1 MTQMLQKSPHK
12 KPSFKRSVFRKRFSK
27 GTIALIFILCVAL
40 GAVQTVTA
48 SSNGGDTD
56 VILVG
61 TRNWQDVIAATPLA
75 ISQAE
80 NISRPLLL
88 VPTGVDTGERYSWL
102 ENADLEK
109 YGVPPII
116 NKFTSGNV
124 STVIINLK
132 DDNGFVYF
140 PSEVAEEDAIGQ
152 DINVTKV
159 FIDKAHEEGLSVFA
173 ALSCFRDPITVG
185 NHPEWCQVDNEDK
198 RSEEWVC
205 PLDDEYK
212 EYLLNLTEEVLGYDI
227 DGVVLSDFGYAGSD
241 YCFCDRCKRGFWNDT
256 GIDPGKV
263 DLTNRYSSNTQKW
276 FDWRASMVTDFFV
289 SFCKHVKKIEPEIT
303 IGARMQNPFDDYY
316 PAGYDH
322 EEIASPVEFMLIEP
336 IGTRDIRIL
345 SQDIGEEAA
354 IYLFWREADMEDTMS
369 VPNVEGTI
377 RTMEDAKDAGATGV
391 VLDYD
396 IAYTPIWLEL
406 KTMPHSTSWF
416 LSQYSP
422 EHVTI
427 IGDADVSLPLD
438 LEVSRIC
445 GTDIFDTAT
454 KIASYQNQS
463 QGVVILNSTDYHS
476 AVEAAPLASYLG
488 YPILYVS
495 TGISNST
502 IDALDTDNAIVIGAV
517 SPDVIRDLEAMNIS
531 VSQGDANEMLIRAMA
546 KNGEEVNAL
555 VFTNT
560 RDFELSSPKPKSLK
574 YEKEIG
580 DILVSTELFPAE
592 VPCDQEGSTF
602 YITVNVK
609 NTGDD
614 VVEDIIIRDT
624 ILPRRTVKSA
634 IATVGT
640 VSMTMRIPGFGVVF
654 AILILLIAYTLM
666 RKKGGRGRVTI
677 ALIVVLLAFVVAPI
691 SPITDDHS
699 KVTLESYDVQAL
711 PEEIEE
717 LEGFGFARTDIIW
730 DIGDLDPNAVAT
742 LSIEGV
748 LDFALDSGE
757 EKSID
762 EGIIINFD
770 GIEKFLPD
778 EERTIIAEPP
788 YCDYV
793 RDLSYPINATAGTT
807 ALIIWEAT
815 LNTSGTYVEYYPPH
829 SSSECTEQLEGGP
842 GICMA
847 EINLTKSGTWE
858 FEIHC
863 CNGSDCCYTPTY
875 EINVTTIFPPIN
887 TTAFA
892 YTKIPKLSLTAAQ
905 IAAARK
911 APVIDINKNP
921 EGIIPLEAEE
931 TLKKTVLDYKIE
943 PDYLIVVGG
952 TGSVPFVDT
961 GQEYNQS
968 VTYDNYRLV
977 EDYLPQYF
985 IDALNDPKTQEK
997 LTALA
1002 HEGDLNSQ
1010 NNPILTVMEFDIYRD
1025 YNIQLDDDDFREV
1038 ATGRIIGLEVYDA
1051 SAVLARTLAYKKI
1064 AEKGDWK
1071 SKALVITNSP
1081 LASPQTPTAGDI
1093 KKYLEDAGLS
1103 VDFEAYEKANCPEVM
1118 MEMNNGKNIVFFL
1131 HHGSESVWGLNEW
1144 AWLEPYLDATDVK
1157 MLSLAPQTTHAYTCL
1172 SGRLKGG
1179 RYYDELSNELFYEP
1193 LDLDSSIAMS
1203 FLEAGS
1209 VNYIGANSLSWI
1221 FITEDFSK
1229 AFYQSLIYGNMSVG
1243 EALMHAKN
1251 LYLLKLGYSKDM
1263 LYEYPGWEEEIT
1275 GMINETSE
1283 QFILLGDPM
1292 FKPLLPKIPEKPIDE
1307 AIISRDCE
1315 NDDEYVVTMAITPLD
1330 ESATKWTY
1338 WYEQPVVAGK
1348 VNERA
1353 WPSLVGELE
1362 LPIEAED
1369 VVVRGM
1375 NGIVWHGEDI
1385 TEDKKIVRFPVM
1397 NPMPKLNE
1405 AREFKIRYVFV
1416 PKICWELN
1424 LTAGWS
1430 TFSSPI
1436 ALYESD
1442 VEQVLDDV
1450 PYSAVFYF
1458 DPATKSWLYYLKNN
1472 TEASTL
1478 TAIEPGK
1485 AYLIETEEQAS
1496 LNLSGRAVEMPFEL
1510 CLSKGWNM
1518 IGVPSTEEVKIAALN
1533 VTVDY
1538 EEYTFDEAVQNRFVS
1553 AFIFM
1558 YEDGEWEYLDST
1570 ETLKPGAG
1578 YYFEVYEDCNVVVPE
1593 VRLTLINAEEI
1604 KSV

>member
-12 KPSFKRSVFRKRFSK
+12 KPFFKRSVSRKRFSK
-27 GTIALIFILCVAL
+27 GTIALILILCVAL
-40 GAVQTVTA
+40 VAVQTVTA
-48 SSNGGDTD
+48 ASNGGDTD

-80 NISRPLLL
+80 NASRPLLL

-102 ENADLEK
+102 ENADLVK

-116 NKFTSGNV
+116 NKLKSGNV
-124 STVIINLK
+124 STVIINVK

-140 PSEVAEEDAIGQ
+140 PSEVVEEDAIGQ
-152 DINVTKV
+152 DVNVTKV

-185 NHPEWCQVDNEDK
+185 AHPEWSQVDNEDK

-205 PLDDEYK
+205 PLNDEYK
-212 EYLLNLTEEVLGYDI
+212 EYLLNLTAEVLGYDI

-241 YCFCDRCKRGFWNDT
+241 YCFCDLCKRGFWNDT

-263 DLTNRYSSNTQKW
+263 DLANRYSSNTQKW
-276 FDWRASMVTDFFV
+276 FEWRASMVTDFFV
-289 SFCKHVKKIEPEIT
+289 SFSKHVKKIDPEIT

-316 PAGYDH
+316 PAGYDR
-322 EEIASPVEFMLIEP
+322 EEIASHVELMLIDP

-345 SQDIGEEAA
+345 SQDIGKEAA
-354 IYLFWREADMEDTMS
+354 IYMFWREADIEDTMS

-377 RTMEDAKDAGATGV
+377 RNMEDAKAAGATGV

-438 LEVSRIC
+438 LELSRIR
-445 GTDIFDTAT
+445 GTDIFDTAAR
-454 KIASYQNQS
+454 IASCWNQS
-463 QGVVILNSTDYHS
+463 QGVVLLNSRDYHS

-488 YPILYVS
+488 YPILYVDAAIPNS
-495 TGISNST
+495 TG
-502 IDALDTDNAIVIGAV
+502 DALNILDTNEVIVVGTV
-517 SPDVIRDLEAMNIS
+517 SPAVIMDLEAMNIS
-531 VSQGDANEMLIRAMA
+531 VSQGDANEMLIREMA
-546 KNGEEVNAL
+546 KNGEEVNAV

-560 RDFELSSPKPKSLK
+560 RDFELTSPKPKTIK
-574 YEKEIG
+574 FEKEIG

-592 VPCDQEGSTF
+592 VPCDQEGTTF
-602 YITVNVK
+602 YITVKVK

-614 VVEDIIIRDT
+614 VVENIIIRDT
-624 ILPRRTVKSA
+624 LLPRRTVKSA

-654 AILILLIAYTLM
+654 AILILLIAYTLT

-691 SPITDDHS
+691 SPIMDGNS
-699 KVTLESYDVQAL
+699 KVTLESYDAQAL

-717 LEGFGFARTDIIW
+717 IEGVGFARTDIIW
-730 DIGDLDPNAVAT
+730 EIGDLDPNAVAT

-748 LDFALDSGE
+748 LDFAMDSGE

-778 EERTIIAEPP
+778 EEIKIIAEPP

-793 RDLSYPINATAGTT
+793 RYISYPVNATAGTT
-807 ALIIWEAT
+807 ALIIWEVT

-829 SSSECTEQLEGGP
+829 SGSECTEQLEGGP
-842 GICMA
+842 GRCMA

-921 EGIIPLEAEE
+921 EDIIPLEAEE
-931 TLKKTVLDYKIE
+931 TLKESVLDYKIK

-952 TGSVPFVDT
+952 IGSVPFVDT
-961 GQEYNQS
+961 GLVQNLT

-985 IDALNDPKTQEK
+985 IDALNDPKAQEK
-997 LTALA
+997 LAALA
-1002 HEGDLNSQ
+1002 QEGYLNSP
-1010 NNPILTVMEFDIYRD
+1010 NNPILTVMGFDIYRD

-1038 ATGRIIGLEVYDA
+1038 ATGRIIGLDVYDA
-1051 SAVLARTLAYKKI
+1051 SAVTARTLAYKKI

-1071 SKALVITNSP
+1071 SKALVITNPS
-1081 LASPQTPTAGDI
+1081 LASPQSPTGGDI
-1093 KKYLEDAGLS
+1093 KAYLEDAGLS
-1103 VDFEAYEKANCPEVM
+1103 VDFEVYEKANCPEVM
-1118 MEMNNGKNIVFFL
+1118 MEMNNGKNIVFFY
-1131 HHGSESVWGLNEW
+1131 HHGAEYAWGLNEW
-1144 AWLEPYLDATDVK
+1144 AWLEPYLDTTDVK

-1209 VNYIGANSLSWI
+1209 VNYIGSNSLSWI

-1229 AFYQSLIYGNMSVG
+1229 DFYQSLIYGNMSVG
-1243 EALMHAKN
+1243 EALTHAKN
-1251 LYLLKLGYSKDM
+1251 LYLLKLGYSEDM
-1263 LYEYPGWEEEIT
+1263 LNEYPGWEEEIT

-1315 NDDEYVVTMAITPLD
+1315 NDNEYVVTMTITPLD

-1375 NGIVWHGEDI
+1375 NGIVWHGEDD

-1405 AREFKIRYVFV
+1405 AREFKISYVFV

-1430 TFSSPI
+1430 MFSSPV

-1458 DPATKSWLYYLKNN
+1458 DPATKSWLYHLKNN

-1538 EEYTFDEAVQNRFVS
+1538 EEYTFDDAVQNRFVS

-1558 YEDGEWEYLDST
+1558 YEDGEWDYLDSS

-1578 YYFEVYEDCNVVVPE
+1578 YYFEVYEDCKVVVPE
-1593 VRLTLINAEEI
+1593 VQEKTIIGRR
-1604 KSV
+1604 

>member
-1 MTQMLQKSPHK
+1 MTQMLQKSAHK
-12 KPSFKRSVFRKRFSK
+12 KPFFKRSVFRNRFSK
-27 GTIALIFILCVAL
+27 GTITLILILCVAL
-40 GAVQTVTA
+40 VVVQTVTA
-48 SSNGGDTD
+48 ASNGGDTD

-80 NISRPLLL
+80 NASRPLLL
-88 VPTGVDTGERYSWL
+88 VPTGVETGERYSWL
-102 ENADLEK
+102 ENADLVK

-116 NKFTSGNV
+116 NKLTSGNV

-159 FIDKAHEEGLSVFA
+159 FIDKAHEEGLRVFA
-173 ALSCFRDPITVG
+173 ALSCFCDPITVG
-185 NHPEWCQVDNEDK
+185 NHPEWGQVDNEDK
-198 RSEEWVC
+198 RSKEWVC
-205 PLDDEYK
+205 PLNDEYK
-212 EYLLNLTEEVLGYDI
+212 EYLLNLTAEVLGYDI
-227 DGVVLSDFGYAGSD
+227 DGVVLSDFGYAGCD

-263 DLTNRYSSNTQKW
+263 DLANRYSSNTQKW
-276 FDWRASMVTDFFV
+276 FDWRASKVTEFLV
-289 SFCKHVKKIEPEIT
+289 SFCKQVKKIEPEIT
-303 IGARMQNPFDDYY
+303 IGAKMQNPFDDYY
-316 PAGYDH
+316 PAGYDR
-322 EEIASPVEFMLIEP
+322 EAIASLVELMLIDP

-345 SQDIGEEAA
+345 SQDIGKEAA
-354 IYLFWREADMEDTMS
+354 IYIFWRKSDIEDTMS

-377 RTMEDAKDAGATGV
+377 INMEDAKAAGATGV

-406 KTMPHSTSWF
+406 KTRLHSTSWF
-416 LSQYSP
+416 LSQYLP

-427 IGDADVSLPLD
+427 IGDSDVTLPGD

-445 GTDIFDTAT
+445 GTDIFDTAAR
-454 KIASYQNQS
+454 IASYQNQS

-488 YPILYVS
+488 YPLLYVGEVIPNS
-495 TGISNST
+495 TG
-502 IDALDTDNAIVIGAV
+502 DALNILDTNEVIVIGAV
-517 SPDVIRDLEAMNIS
+517 SLDVIQDLEAMNIS
-531 VSQGDANEMLIRAMA
+531 VSQGDANEMLIREMA
-546 KNGEEVNAL
+546 KNGEEVNAV

-560 RDFELSSPKPKSLK
+560 RDIELTSPKPKTIK
-574 YEKEIG
+574 FEKEIG

-592 VPCDQEGSTF
+592 VPCDQEGTTY

-614 VVEDIIIRDT
+614 VVEDIT
-624 ILPRRTVKSA
+624 IQDMALYRRIMESA
-634 IATVGT
+634 IATAGN
-640 VSMTMRIPGFGVVF
+640 VSIQEKRE
-654 AILILLIAYTLM
+654 
-666 RKKGGRGRVTI
+666 
-677 ALIVVLLAFVVAPI
+677 
-691 SPITDDHS
+691 ITW
-699 KVTLESYDVQAL
+699 E
-711 PEEIEE
+711 
-717 LEGFGFARTDIIW
+717 
-730 DIGDLDPNAVAT
+730 IGDLYPDKVVT
-742 LSIEGV
+742 LSIEGA
-748 LDFALDSGE
+748 LDFAMDAGE

-778 EERTIIAEPP
+778 EEIKIIAEPP
-788 YCDYV
+788 YCDYI
-793 RDLSYPINATAGTT
+793 RDISYPINAKAGTT
-807 ALIIWEAT
+807 ALIIWDVT

-829 SSSECTEQLEGGP
+829 SGSECTEQLEGGP
-842 GICMA
+842 GRCKA

-875 EINVTTIFPPIN
+875 EINVTTIFPSIN

-921 EGIIPLEAEE
+921 EEIIPMDAEE
-931 TLKKTVLDYKIE
+931 TLKESVLDYKIE

-961 GQEYNQS
+961 GQVCNLS

-977 EDYLPQYF
+977 DDYLPQYF
-985 IDALNDPKTQEK
+985 IDALNDPKAQEK
-997 LTALA
+997 LAA
-1002 HEGDLNSQ
+1002 IAQEGYLNSP

-1038 ATGRIIGLEVYDA
+1038 ATGRIIGLDVYDA
-1051 SAVLARTLAYKKI
+1051 SAVMARTLAYKKI

-1093 KKYLEDAGLS
+1093 NKYLEDAGLS

-1157 MLSLAPQTTHAYTCL
+1157 LLRLAPQTTHAYTCL

-1209 VNYIGANSLSWI
+1209 VNYISANSLSWI

-1243 EALMHAKN
+1243 EALTHAKN
-1251 LYLLKLGYSKDM
+1251 LYLLKLGYSEDM
-1263 LYEYPGWEEEIT
+1263 LSEYPGWEEEIT
-1275 GMINETSE
+1275 GMINETAE

-1307 AIISRDCE
+1307 AIISRDCG
-1315 NDDEYVVTMAITPLD
+1315 NDNEYVVTMAITPLD

-1353 WPSLVGELE
+1353 LPSLVGELE

-1385 TEDKKIVRFPVM
+1385 TENKKVVLFPVM
-1397 NPMPKLNE
+1397 DPMPKLNE
-1405 AREFKIRYVFV
+1405 AREFKISYVFV
-1416 PKICWELN
+1416 PKLCWELN

-1430 TFSSPI
+1430 MFSSPV

-1458 DPATKSWLYYLKNN
+1458 DPATMSWLYYLKNN

-1485 AYLIETEEQAS
+1485 AYWIETEEQAS

-1518 IGVPSTEEVKIAALN
+1518 IGLPSTEEVKIAALN

-1558 YEDGEWEYLDST
+1558 YEDGEWEYLDSS
-1570 ETLKPGAG
+1570 ETLKPGVG

-1593 VRLTLINAEEI
+1593 VQEKTIIGRR
-1604 KSV
+1604 